1 MKPACSIVIR
11 AYNEEKH
18 IGRLLTGIFQQTV
31 KDVQVILVDSGSTDD
46 TVKIAS
52 GFPVE
57 VVHIK
62 PEEFSFGYSLNQG
75 IRQCTADYVVFASAH
90 VYPVYPDW
98 LEKLI
103 QPFEDG
109 KVALTYGKQ
118 RGMETTKFSEHMIF
132 QHWFPDHS
140 VGRQDHPFCNNANAA
155 IRRELWEQHPY
166 DENIPALEDLAW
178 ANWAQ
183 KQGYKIAYAG
193 EAEIIHVHNETWPG
207 VFNRYLREGMA
218 FKRIYPQEKF
228 SLWDLVRLFVVNS
241 VNDMKQIGKVTYRMY
256 GSPLTSSGGGE
267 NTDIPSTGSGI
278 GRKTGSPLTSSG
290 GGGNTDIPSTG
301 SAGGARKSWPR
312 TAYEIIRFRWAQFRG
327 TYLGYKQSSAMLSWK
342 LRQTFYYPKQT
353 MAPGEVKSRNVEPI
367 SYSETTGSHHSGRS
381 E

>member
-31 KDVQVILVDSGSTDD
+31 KDVQIVLVDSGSTDD

-62 PEEFSFGYSLNQG
+62 PEDFSFGYSLNQG
-75 IRQCTADYVVFASAH
+75 IRHCTADFVVFASAH

-98 LEKLI
+98 LEKLT
-103 QPFEDG
+103 QPFDDD

-132 QHWFPDHS
+132 QQWFPDHS

-155 IRRELWEQHPY
+155 IRREIWEQHPY

-183 KQGYKIAYAG
+183 KQGYKIVYAG
-193 EAEIIHVHNETWPG
+193 EAEIIHVHNETWSG
-207 VFNRYLREGMA
+207 VFNRYRREGMA

-228 SLWDLVRLFVVNS
+228 SLWDLARLFVVNS

-256 GSPLTSSGGGE
+256 DAPTSPSTSSGTGE
-267 NTDIPSTGSGI
+267 KAGTPLTGSPSTGSG
-278 GRKTGSPLTSSG
+278 G
-290 GGGNTDIPSTG
+290 GMS
-301 SAGGARKSWPR
+301 RSWAR

-327 TYLGYKQSSAMLSWK
+327 TFLGYRQSSAMLSWK
-342 LRQTFYYPKQT
+342 LRQTFYYPKQS
-353 MAPGEVKSRNVEPI
+353 AVQGEVKSRNVEPI
-367 SYSETTGSHHSGRS
+367 YYSETTGSHHSGRS